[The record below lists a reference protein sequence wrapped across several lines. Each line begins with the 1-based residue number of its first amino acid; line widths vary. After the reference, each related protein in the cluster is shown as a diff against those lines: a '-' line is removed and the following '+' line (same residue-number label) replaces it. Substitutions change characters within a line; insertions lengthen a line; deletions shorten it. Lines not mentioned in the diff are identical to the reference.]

1 MSDLKI
7 YHSSGFFSCCTIRLR
22 SIIYYY
28 TQTGKFPVVDSS
40 LQWVDYKDNNNEDV
54 TNYFFKTTG
63 IEKEINFSEFSES
76 GGDQFNDYS
85 KINYQ
90 DVNFF
95 VEKYFSPSDEV
106 LKIKNDIINSYNID
120 VDKTISVC
128 YRGNDKVNETKIP
141 SYDEILLKII
151 EIKSRYPTH
160 RLLIQS
166 DEIEF
171 CDFILDKFPDSL
183 IIKETKKI
191 NKTTT
196 NLVGNVQRSTPVGE
210 RVRTAQTFLAVMY
223 LMSET
228 SYVIMNSG
236 NVGLWICY
244 FRGNSNNISQYLD
257 KDSYTLYNI
266 YEFRCSFNGE
276 NIFSDYT
283 YNYFPKTNIIEIS
296 KPNLDNWF

>member
-7 YHSSGFFSCCTIRLR
+7 YHSSGFFSCSTIRLR

-28 TQTGKFPVVDSS
+28 TQTGKFPIVDSS
-40 LQWVDYKDNNNEDV
+40 SQWVDYKDNNEDV
-54 TNYFFKTTG
+54 TNYFFKSIE

-151 EIKSRYPTH
+151 EIKSKYPTH

-210 RVRTAQTFLAVMY
+210 RVRTAQIFLAVMY

-228 SYVIMNSG
+228 SHVIMNSG
-236 NVGLWICY
+236 NVGLWICL
-244 FRGNSNNISQYLD
+244 FRGNSNNISQYLN

-266 YEFRCSFNGE
+266 YEFRCSFKGE
-276 NIFSDYT
+276 NIFLDYT

>member
-1 MSDLKI
+1 MTIDPTLLLFSNKSKDSNMLYDLLLL
-7 YHSSGFFSCCTIRLR
+7 TL
-22 SIIYYY
+22 IIPFLTY
-28 TQTGKFPVVDSS
+28 G
-40 LQWVDYKDNNNEDV
+40 L
-54 TNYFFKTTG
+54 
-63 IEKEINFSEFSES
+63 EIVKQNLPKLCRFC
-76 GGDQFNDYS
+76 YS

-151 EIKSRYPTH
+151 EIKSKYPTH

-196 NLVGNVQRSTPVGE
+196 NLVGNVQRTTPVGE
-210 RVRTAQTFLAVMY
+210 RVRTAQIFLAVMY

-228 SYVIMNSG
+228 SHVIMNSG
-236 NVGLWICY
+236 NVGLWICL
-244 FRGNSNNISQYLD
+244 FRGNSNNISQYL
-257 KDSYTLYNI
+257 N
-266 YEFRCSFNGE
+266 
-276 NIFSDYT
+276 
-283 YNYFPKTNIIEIS
+283 
-296 KPNLDNWF
+296 